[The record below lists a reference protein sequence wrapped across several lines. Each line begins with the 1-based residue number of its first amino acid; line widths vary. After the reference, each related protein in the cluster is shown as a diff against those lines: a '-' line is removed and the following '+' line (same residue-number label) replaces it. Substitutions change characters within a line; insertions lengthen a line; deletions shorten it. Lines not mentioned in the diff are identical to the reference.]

1 MLFIMFIACNT
12 FALLHLLPWIWP
24 KNMHADFSFKRNTF
38 FQISEI
44 YTSEIS
50 HNEYISNDCLVI
62 QLQSAVTNV
71 SQWSMICCFT
81 CCLFFHISNFFI
93 QFVSVNQAFVYL
105 LRLNGPFTC
114 LWGHFVKIWRLYR
127 SSKTHWL

>member
-44 YTSEIS
+44 YTSEIN

-71 SQWSMICCFT
+71 SQWTIISSFYFLFIFSYSYFFFT
-81 CCLFFHISNFFI
+81 NRKCKSGSTDQFHVCGIILPKATNHIDHAKHIKYS
-93 QFVSVNQAFVYL
+93 
-105 LRLNGPFTC
+105 
-114 LWGHFVKIWRLYR
+114 
-127 SSKTHWL
+127 